1 MNGVQQKFYNELK
14 DNTLARYHQV
24 VGTSFGISILLMG
37 AITAVGFLTFGSA
50 CSGLVLNNYAS
61 KDVLIQAS
69 RVAVAVALVF
79 SFPLAFQGFRDGAL
93 DLLQVPAEKRSNPLL
108 NTVTVVLLGTITA
121 AAATLKDVSFVLAFG
136 GGTFQRISNMVIL
149 PNFSLSYF

>member
-1 MNGVQQKFYNELK
+1 
-14 DNTLARYHQV
+14 
-24 VGTSFGISILLMG
+24 MG

-69 RVAVAVALVF
+69 RIAVAVALVF

-93 DLLQVPAEKRSNPLL
+93 DLLQVPAEKRSNPML
-108 NTVTVVLLGTITA
+108 NTVTVVLLGVITA

-136 GGTFQRISNMVIL
+136 GGMFEYERLQKCAPFLI
-149 PNFSLSYF
+149 PH